1 MNSTGNSH
9 VWRQPRPVPLLTVAV
24 GVSIAFVLTVAFV
37 AVSADVS
44 PWIGLGAIGGAIV
57 CLGMFLSPVVSLAVV
72 ALSLPLERLGRL
84 TEDFSSFTISLSRF
98 VGLLALIAL
107 LFYAFI
113 RRKKIHFGLPFWLYA
128 GYVMIAA
135 LGIIWALAEK
145 DAIRDSGRV
154 LGNLLFFFLVVN
166 LVRNMKMARIGI
178 LFWILGTVGS
188 GIYAIYGYHFGGEQE
203 TVEEDQMGAT
213 SERFTAVV
221 DDNSETA
228 VLGTKVKRVYGTTSH
243 PGLFG
248 LNLVMTMPFF
258 AWFFRR
264 ERAIGKIL
272 ALIGFTIVCYCIFLS
287 NTRAVF
293 LLAAV
298 TLLLTVARGMWNLR
312 IYALAGILLAM
323 ICAMPFIPQDVYLRS
338 LDPSLYFADKSD
350 SIRIRFKM
358 LDKSLELLQK
368 HWALGIGIGNQTI
381 IPEMIT
387 DEPGGRIT
395 PDGVKSSAHNE
406 FVWSMVETGLFGWLL
421 HWSFV
426 VVVIAA
432 SFKVAK
438 RFKNRPEEQDQY
450 WLMIASQ
457 IMLIGVVLF
466 GVQTEVFHFSLKG
479 WWFVAGICW
488 ALWETSKHEHGSAL
502 QQGA

>member
-1 MNSTGNSH
+1 MSSTGNRH

-24 GVSIAFVLTVAFV
+24 GASIALVLTVAFV
-37 AVSADVS
+37 AVSAGVS
-44 PWIGLGAIGGAIV
+44 PWIGMGAIGGAIV
-57 CLGMFLSPVVSLAVV
+57 SLSMFLSPVVSLAAV

-113 RRKKIHFGLPFWLYA
+113 RRKKLHFGLPFWLYA

-154 LGNLLFFFLVVN
+154 LGNLLFFFLIVN

-178 LFWILGTVGS
+178 LLWLLGTVGS
-188 GIYAIYGYHFGGEQE
+188 GVYAIYGYHFGGEQE
-203 TVEEDQMGAT
+203 AVEEDEMGAT
-213 SERFTAVV
+213 SQRFTAVV
-221 DDNSETA
+221 EDNSETA

-243 PGLFG
+243 PGVFG
-248 LNLVMTMPFF
+248 LNLVMTLPFF
-258 AWFFRR
+258 AWVFRR
-264 ERAIGKIL
+264 ERVIGKTL
-272 ALIGFTIVCYCIFLS
+272 ALVGFAIVCYCIFLS

-293 LLAAV
+293 LLAGI
-298 TLLLTVARGMWNLR
+298 TLLLTVARGIWNLR

-323 ICAMPFIPQDVYLRS
+323 LCAMPFIPQDVYLRS

-358 LDKSLELLQK
+358 LDKSFELLQK
-368 HWALGIGIGNQTI
+368 HWVLGIGIGNQTI

-395 PDGVKSSAHNE
+395 PDGVKASAHNE

-426 VVVIAA
+426 VMVIAA
-432 SFKVAK
+432 SFKAAK
-438 RFKNRPEEQDQY
+438 RYRQLPEAQDEY
-450 WLMIASQ
+450 WLMLAAQ
-457 IMLIGVVLF
+457 IMLIVVVLF

-479 WWFVAGICW
+479 WWFIAGISW
-488 ALWETSKHEHGSAL
+488 ALWETSKHEQGPEL
-502 QQGA
+502 QEAA

>member
-1 MNSTGNSH
+1 MSAAGHSH
-9 VWRQPRPVPLLTVAV
+9 VLRRSRPVPFTTVAL
-24 GVSIAFVLTVAFV
+24 GASIALVLTVAFV
-37 AVSADVS
+37 VVSAGVS
-44 PWIGLGAIGGAIV
+44 PWVGAGAVAGAIV
-57 CLGMFLSPVVSLAVV
+57 CLGMFLSPIVSLSMV

-107 LFYAFI
+107 LLYAFI
-113 RRKKIHFGLPFWLYA
+113 RKKKLYFGLPFWLYA
-128 GYVMIAA
+128 GYVAIAG

-154 LGNLLFFFLVVN
+154 LGNLLFFFLIIN

-178 LFWILGTVGS
+178 LVWLLSTVGS
-188 GIYAIYGYHFGGEQE
+188 GVYAIYGYHFGGEQE
-203 TVEEDQMGAT
+203 VVEEDEMGSTAQ
-213 SERFTAVV
+213 RFTAVV
-221 DDNSETA
+221 DDNSETG

-248 LNLVMTMPFF
+248 LNLVMTLPFF
-258 AWFFRR
+258 AWVFRR
-264 ERAIGKIL
+264 EGVIGKIL
-272 ALIGFTIVCYCIFLS
+272 ALAGFAIVCYCIFLS

-293 LLAAV
+293 LVAGL
-298 TLLLTVARGMWNLR
+298 TLLLTVARGIWNLR
-312 IYALAGILLAM
+312 IYALAGILLAG
-323 ICAMPFIPQDVYLRS
+323 ICAMPFIPQDIYLRS

-358 LDKSLELLQK
+358 LDKSFELLQK

-395 PDGVKSSAHNE
+395 PDGVKASAHNE

-426 VVVIAA
+426 VMVIAA
-432 SFKVAK
+432 SFKAAR
-438 RFKNRPEEQDQY
+438 RFRNMPDAQDQY
-450 WLMIASQ
+450 WLMVASQ
-457 IMLIGVVLF
+457 IMLIVVVLF

-488 ALWETSKHEHGSAL
+488 ALWETSKQERGPEL
-502 QQGA
+502 QEAA